1 MKNTFAIYNASAG
14 SGKTFTLVKEYLA
27 LLFNSK
33 KTDAYKNILA
43 ITFTNKAVSEMKTRI
58 VNSLYDFTKQ
68 PTPDSSVS
76 LLNAVAEATGH
87 TTTEIQQKSVGILK
101 NIIHNYAA
109 FEISTIDGFTHRI
122 LRTFAKDLGLPVN
135 FEVELDTDKILTE
148 AVDSLISK
156 TGEDEQLTKVLTNFA
171 LAKADEDK
179 SWDISLDL
187 LDIARLLVNEN
198 NQHYLQFLKSKSV
211 KDFEAFREKLK
222 GAIKNHQTEIKEK
235 SNKFFS
241 IIENQGLSVADFTGQ
256 YLPKHFQKLIEG
268 DKEPNFSSKWVE
280 KLENEQIL
288 PIKKAKQDLGEA
300 VSSQITEIFKETKKQ
315 YFKISFYTEIG
326 KRLTQLSLLNA
337 LNKEIETIKK
347 ERQILLIS
355 EFNPMISAQVKNQP
369 APFIYE
375 RLGERYRNYFID
387 EFQDTSEMQWENL
400 IPLIDNKLSAEA
412 LPNEQASLLLVG
424 DAKQSIYR
432 WRGGKAEQFISLSH
446 QNNPFQI
453 EKQVFNLPDNYRSAP
468 EIVNFNNNFFT
479 YTASFLGFP
488 EYQSL
493 FENSTQNPKKNRSGY
508 VDISFISAEN
518 RTEEFE
524 VYPERVLEIITS
536 LSEKGFSRSD
546 ICILTRRRSE
556 GVAIANSLSE
566 NGIEVVSS
574 ETLLISR
581 SPEVLFLC
589 DILRFSQSPGNNELK
604 ISIFDFIQKQLLQLN
619 DPHHQIV
626 SILEQNG
633 NDFFEWLQEF
643 EIDFNL
649 DKLNSLSVYESCEY
663 IIRCFSL
670 VAHSNAYIQFF
681 LDFVYET
688 TQKQAEGIQGFIEI
702 WEQEHEKLS
711 IIAPEQ
717 ENAVSIMTIHKA
729 KGLEFP
735 IVIYPFANSDFQ
747 DTRKD
752 SLWVPNDDEMNDI
765 PFSYISASS
774 KMQNWGEIPDALY
787 TQLLFQN
794 ELDTLNV
801 LYVACT
807 RPVQQLYVISK
818 KELDHN
824 GNENPAK
831 TSGLLIG
838 YLKRKGIWDD
848 EKDQYS
854 FGEIEVPKQKSTS
867 LSGNFQQQFY
877 SASTQNDA
885 VSIVTQ
891 SGSLWDTTQQE
902 AIEKGE
908 ILHDILAEINT
919 VKDAEAIIQQAV
931 VNGIV
936 SKEAS
941 EKIQDVIKRI
951 ITHPQLETFF
961 DGSTENSNEI
971 DIITA
976 NGKRLRPDRLNFS
989 ENGVSIIDY
998 KTGKFDPTYK
1008 QQIYK
1013 YADALKEMG
1022 YKIDKKILIYT
1033 NKKISLEFV

>member
-1 MKNTFAIYNASAG
+1 MENTFSIYNASAG

-27 LLFNSK
+27 LLFSAK
-33 KTDAYKNILA
+33 KPDAYKNILA
-43 ITFTNKAVSEMKTRI
+43 ITFTNKAVSEMKNRI
-58 VNSLYDFTKQ
+58 VKSLYDFTQK
-68 PTPDSSVS
+68 PTPESSIS
-76 LLNAVAEATGH
+76 LLEAVAKATDK
-87 TTTEIQQKSVGILK
+87 TTIEIQEKSVGILK

-109 FEISTIDGFTHRI
+109 FEVSTIDGFTHRI

-135 FEVELDTDKILTE
+135 FEVELDTDKILAE

-156 TGEDEQLTKVLTNFA
+156 TGKDEQLTKVLTQFA
-171 LAKADEDK
+171 LTKADEDK
-179 SWDISLDL
+179 SWDISRDL
-187 LDIARLLVNEN
+187 LEIARLLVNEN
-198 NQHYLQFLKSKSV
+198 NQHYLQFLKSKTLD
-211 KDFEAFREKLK
+211 DFEAFRKKLK
-222 GAIKNHQTEIKEK
+222 TSIKNHQSDIQEK
-235 SNKFFS
+235 AKQFFT
-241 IIENQGLSVADFTGQ
+241 IIENQGLAATDFTGQ
-256 YLPKHFQKLIEG
+256 YLPKHFQKLING
-268 DKEPNFSSKWVE
+268 DKEPNFSAKWVE

-288 PIKKAKQDLGEA
+288 PLKKAKKDLGDA
-300 VSSQITEIFKETKKQ
+300 IAPQISELFEKTKNQ
-315 YFKISFYTEIG
+315 YFKTEFYIEIG

-337 LNKEIETIKK
+337 LNKEIEIIKK

-412 LPNEQASLLLVG
+412 LPNEPASLLLVG

-432 WRGGKAEQFISLSH
+432 WRGGKAEQFIGLSH
-446 QNNPFQI
+446 TNNPFQI
-453 EKQVFNLPDNYRSAP
+453 EKQVHNLPDNYRSAP

-493 FENSTQNPKKNRSGY
+493 FETSTQNPKKNQSGY
-508 VDISFISAEN
+508 VDISFITAEN
-518 RTEEFE
+518 RSEEFE
-524 VYPERVLEIITS
+524 VYPKRVLEIITS

-546 ICILTRRRSE
+546 ICILTRRKSE
-556 GVAIANSLSE
+556 GIAIASSLSE

-581 SPEVLFLC
+581 SPKVLFLC
-589 DILRFSQSPGNNELK
+589 DVLRFSQSPGNNELK
-604 ISIFDFIQKQLLQLN
+604 ISIFYFIQNQLLKLN
-619 DPHHQIV
+619 NPHHQIAQ
-626 SILEQNG
+626 ILENNG
-633 NDFFEWLQEF
+633 EAFFNWLQDFDIYF
-643 EIDFNL
+643 EL
-649 DKLNSLSVYESCEY
+649 EKLNTLSVYESCEY
-663 IIRCFSL
+663 IIRTFNL
-670 VAHSNAYIQFF
+670 VSHSNAYIQFF

-688 TQKQAEGIQGFIEI
+688 TQKKAEGIQGFLEI

-711 IIAPEQ
+711 IIAPQQ

-735 IVIYPFANSDFQ
+735 IVIYPFANSDFR
-747 DTRKD
+747 DTKKD

-807 RPVQQLYVISK
+807 RPVKQLYLISK
-818 KELDHN
+818 KELDRN
-824 GNENPAK
+824 GSENPSK

-838 YLKRKGIWDD
+838 FLKRNGLWND

-854 FGEIEVPKQKSTS
+854 FGKIETPKQKSTS
-867 LSGNFQQQFY
+867 LSGNFQQHFY
-877 SASTQNDA
+877 SAATQNNA
-885 VSIVTQ
+885 VSIVTR
-891 SGSLWDTTQQE
+891 SGSLWDTSQQE

-908 ILHDILAEINT
+908 ILHDILAEINNT
-919 VKDAEAIIQQAV
+919 EDAEVIIRQAIVDGVI
-931 VNGIV
+931 

-941 EKIQDVIKRI
+941 EKIKI
-951 ITHPQLETFF
+951 IIENITTHPALTTYF
-961 DGSTENSNEI
+961 DGSTTNLNEK
-971 DIITA
+971 DIITE
-976 NGKRLRPDRLNFS
+976 NGNRLRPDRLNFS
-989 ENGVSIIDY
+989 GNNVSIIDY
-998 KTGKFDPTYK
+998 KTGKFDPAHK
-1008 QQIYK
+1008 QQLYK
-1013 YADALKEMG
+1013 YADALLDMG
-1022 YKIDKKILIYT
+1022 YSIDKKILIYT